1 MKNKEIAEIFDRIA
15 DALEFKGEQ
24 FFRVLAYR
32 KAARIIE
39 ELTDDI
45 EVLNKENKLREIPGI
60 GEGIANKIDE
70 YLNTGKMK
78 KLAEAMQGISKDL
91 LELLNIQNLGPKTLK
106 LASDELG
113 VKNLND
119 LKRVIDDGSL
129 AKLFRMGEKKVENI
143 QKGIALY
150 EHGKARIPIDRALE
164 IADIVVKYLKKSR
177 LITNATPSGSLRR
190 MKETIGDIDIL
201 VSGKNGRK
209 IVEYF
214 TKMPG
219 VMQVLASGDT
229 KGSVILETDLE
240 PIQVDIRIVPEIQ
253 YGAALQYFTGSKDHN
268 VKIRSL
274 AKEKGLK
281 VSEYGVFRGKK
292 SIAGKTEISV
302 YKALGL
308 PWIPPEIREDR
319 GEIEAA
325 LANKL
330 PKLVE
335 LTDIK
340 GDLHIHT
347 NNSDAVNTLE
357 EMIRAAI
364 NLGYEYIA
372 FADHSKAAYYANG
385 LTEARLKREI
395 NAIAKLQEKYKNI
408 KILKGIEVDI
418 LDSGNLDFSDKI
430 LSQLDIVIASVHQ
443 GFKKRV
449 TERMCAAIENP
460 NVDIIAHPT
469 GRLIS
474 RRPGYDVNLE
484 KVLECAKKYHKIMEI
499 NAYPDRLDLNDIW
512 TRKAKDMGIKIA
524 VNTDAHGITDLE
536 WMKFGVSVARRAW
549 LEKQDIINTMKWEEI
564 KKFLSLR

>member
-1 MKNKEIAEIFDRIA
+1 MKNKEIADIFDRIA
-15 DALEFKGEQ
+15 DALEFKDEQ

-39 ELTDDI
+39 ELTEDI
-45 EVLNKENKLREIPGI
+45 EELSKIDKLREIPGV
-60 GEGIANKIDE
+60 GEGIAKKIDE
-70 YLNTGKMK
+70 FLKTGKMK

-113 VKNLND
+113 VKNLKD
-119 LKRVIDDGSL
+119 LKRVIEDGSL

-201 VSGKNGRK
+201 VSGKSGKK

-214 TKMPG
+214 IKMPG
-219 VMQVLASGDT
+219 VMQVLASGNT
-229 KGSVILETDLE
+229 KGSVILKTDLE
-240 PIQVDIRIVPEIQ
+240 PIQVDIRIVPKKQ

-292 SIAGKTEISV
+292 TVAGKTEISV

-325 LANKL
+325 LVNKL

-335 LTDIK
+335 LEDIK

-357 EMIRAAI
+357 EMVRAAI
-364 NLGYEYIA
+364 KLGYEYIA
-372 FADHSKAAYYANG
+372 IADHSKAAFYANG
-385 LTEARLKREI
+385 LTEERLKREI
-395 NAIAKLQEKYKNI
+395 NAISNLQAKYKNI
-408 KILKGIEVDI
+408 MILRGIEVDI
-418 LDSGNLDFSDKI
+418 LDSGKLDFSDKI
-430 LSQLDIVIASVHQ
+430 LSQLDVVVASVHL

-460 NVDIIAHPT
+460 NVDIIAHAT

-484 KVLECAKKYHKIMEI
+484 KVLEHAKKYHKIMEI

-512 TRKAKDMGIKIA
+512 TRKANEMEIKIA
-524 VNTDAHGITDLE
+524 INTDAHGITDLE

-549 LEKQDIINTMKWEEI
+549 LEKSDVINTLNIEKFRKLFTI
-564 KKFLSLR
+564 K